1 MFKELQSQR
10 KKAGSPS
17 LRGQLQTLNHTFQIG
32 WPLFLFWYVQYQY
45 KEPELLLRGSSD
57 PEMAAQVPRPVI
69 LRASAPLPEEILHV
83 DADLAVYYYILSHSE
98 RSWGGEFTPEGFTV
112 LGWRTPP
119 DLPDLGAKVSGVHGL
134 LSWEALVR
142 DSIKLLFSRFAL
154 FSAQMS
160 LLSSRSNCYM
170 IDSSC

>member
-1 MFKELQSQR
+1 MGPQST
-10 KKAGSPS
+10 SPGHS
-17 LRGQLQTLNHTFQIG
+17 S
-32 WPLFLFWYVQYQY
+32 W
-45 KEPELLLRGSSD
+45 RGSSSPEPHLPD
-57 PEMAAQVPRPVI
+57 QLTTFPFLVCPEMAPQVPRSVV
-69 LRASAPLPEEILHV
+69 LKGRAPPPEESLCVGHR
-83 DADLAVYYYILSHSE
+83 LSCVLLHSE
-98 RSWGGEFTPEGFTV
+98 SQWEGLQGGESKPEGLRV